1 VIYYITDEVV
11 GLLIQERLGKVRLAP
26 MTKGL
31 IFDIKKYAIHDGP
44 GIRTTVFLKGC
55 PLRCWWCH
63 NPEGQSP
70 QKELFYNAE
79 KCLAGCTDCIAACPN
94 QAITR
99 DSTGISIDKSKCRMK
114 EDCAGACPTGALK
127 VIGQE
132 ISADEL
138 MKEIE
143 KDRIFYQNSNGGV
156 TFSGGEPLMQTNFLD
171 AVLKKCKSQYLHTV
185 VDTCGYAPFEDFEK
199 IMDKVDLFLYDLKT
213 MDEEEHLK
221 STGVSNQLVL
231 DNLKKL
237 GKSAREIHVRIPLIP
252 GFNDSLENAQKTAQ
266 FIRNIPGINRIN
278 LLPYH
283 RAGTQKYLN
292 LKRTPKDISPLSEDK
307 IKRLQKIYETYD
319 FSVKIGG

>member
-1 VIYYITDEVV
+1 
-11 GLLIQERLGKVRLAP
+11 

-63 NPEGQSP
+63 NPEGQLL

-114 EDCAGACPTGALK
+114 EDCAEACPTGALK
-127 VIGQE
+127 IIGQE

-138 MKEIE
+138 MSEIE

-156 TFSGGEPLMQTNFLD
+156 TFSGGEPLMQIDFLEE
-171 AVLKKCKSQYLHTV
+171 VLEKCKNQHLHTV
-185 VDTCGYAPFEDFEK
+185 VDTCGYVPFKDFER
-199 IMDKVDLFLYDLKT
+199 IMDNVDLFLYDLKT
-213 MDEEEHLK
+213 MDEEEHVK
-221 STGVSNQLVL
+221 STGMGNQLIL
-231 DNLKKL
+231 DNLIKL
-237 GKSAREIHVRIPLIP
+237 GKSGKEIHIRIPLIP
-252 GFNDSLENAQKTAQ
+252 ETNDSRENAQRTAQ
-266 FIRNIPGINRIN
+266 FIRTIPGINRIN
-278 LLPYH
+278 LLPFH
-283 RAGTQKYLN
+283 RAGTQKYIN
-292 LKRTPKDISPLSEDK
+292 LKRTLKNIDPVSDDK
-307 IKRLQKIYETYD
+307 IKRLRKIYETFD

>member
-1 VIYYITDEVV
+1 MVI
-11 GLLIQERLGKVRLAP
+11 P

-55 PLRCWWCH
+55 PLHCWWCH
-63 NPEGQSP
+63 NPEGQSLH
-70 QKELFYNAE
+70 KELFYNAG

-99 DSTGISIDKSKCRMK
+99 DSTGISIDKSKCEMK
-114 EDCAGACPTGALK
+114 EDCAAACPTGALK

-156 TFSGGEPLMQTNFLD
+156 TFSGGEPLMQIEFLN
-171 AVLKKCKSQYLHTV
+171 AVLEKCKNQFIHTV

-199 IMDKVDLFLYDLKT
+199 IMDKVDLFLYDLKM
-213 MDEEEHLK
+213 MDEEDHLK
-221 STGVSNQLVL
+221 STGMSNKLIL

-237 GKSAREIHVRIPLIP
+237 RKSGKEIHVRIPLIP
-252 GFNDSLENAQKTAQ
+252 DVNDSQENAQKTAQ
-266 FIRNIPGINRIN
+266 FIRTIPGINRIN

-283 RAGTQKYLN
+283 MAGTQKYTN
-292 LKRTPKDISPLSEDK
+292 LKRTLKNINPLSEDK
-307 IKRLQKIYETYD
+307 IKKLRKIYESFD